1 MPELVHPSQLDPRLV
16 DLQRPQHSGF
26 TAGLCR
32 ALAQRWGVDP
42 LIVRLAAIALTLAGG
57 VGIGLYAWGWMLTPR
72 VGGQPPIL
80 RVFPAFSRWTT
91 TTQIIIIAASLLAVL
106 LSGSSQTG
114 VALGPVLVVAVL
126 VWALSRN
133 RGRAAASSA
142 NSPPAVR
149 PTGLVGGAG
158 QADGESVEAWRA
170 RLASHAGSPLPT
182 VDLYAPEPT
191 PSSAPVPYSPAAQK
205 TSWGAAAAVVLV
217 TGLAGAAPFAFGMQP
232 ALLWGCVT
240 AGGTAG
246 VSLLAWSMMS
256 RRRRMPGVLLIVAL
270 VGAVGSGLL
279 AVNHS
284 AAVTVPLDQAINPVA
299 QYSFVGE
306 VDGQLD
312 LTGIAADEEATVTID
327 ATASVVHVQLAAAP
341 RSVVVEGDAI
351 NVVQQSARA
360 AGTTG
365 KVDLILVGDFSIIEL
380 EVSP

>member
-1 MPELVHPSQLDPRLV
+1 MPELVHPSQLDSRLV
-16 DLQRPQHSGF
+16 GLQRPPRSGF

-32 ALAQRWGVDP
+32 ALAERWGVDP

-80 RVFPAFSRWTT
+80 RLFPAFSRWTT
-91 TTQIIIIAASLLAVL
+91 TTQTIIIAASLLAVL
-106 LSGSSQTG
+106 LSGSSKTG

-126 VWALSRN
+126 VWALSRK
-133 RGRAAASSA
+133 RGRASGVSSTPSPAA
-142 NSPPAVR
+142 PY
-149 PTGLVGGAG
+149 TGVVGVTT

-170 RLASHAGSPLPT
+170 RLGNHAGSPLPT
-182 VDLYAPEPT
+182 VDLYAPEPA
-191 PSSAPVPYSPAAQK
+191 PSQAPVPASRAPQR
-205 TSWGAAAAVVLV
+205 TSWGAAAAVVLL
-217 TGLAGAAPFAFGMQP
+217 TGLAGAVPLMLGMQP
-232 ALLWGCVT
+232 ALLWGCVA

-246 VSLLAWSMMS
+246 VSLLLWSMVS
-256 RRRRMPGVLLIVAL
+256 RRRRMPGALLILAL

-284 AAVTVPLDQAINPVA
+284 AAVTVPLEQASNAVA

-312 LTGIAADEEATVTID
+312 LTGIPADEAATVTID
-327 ATASVVHVQLAAAP
+327 ATASVVHVRLAAAP
-341 RSVVVEGDAI
+341 RSVLVEGDAI
-351 NVVQQSARA
+351 NVVQQPSRVADTP
-360 AGTTG
+360 GN
-365 KVDLILVGDFSIIEL
+365 VDLILVGDFSIVAL